1 LPGKAAS
8 KHWTVG
14 MGEAK
19 AVMAEWEAA
28 ASWDGELPTP
38 QSEPEPT
45 SEKVRT
51 TIADAAEACVASRSN
66 RGVALPTIKKYNTF
80 VKQLIAYS
88 QSRGYVM
95 VDQFTVSDTDRFY
108 ASWKDGKR
116 SRARKLERL

>member
-1 LPGKAAS
+1 VVEWQTQQTQNLPTFTRREGSSPSSPTIIEFDERKKAGSVALARFLRQERLPEKAAS
-8 KHWTVG
+8 KHRTVG

-51 TIADAAEACVASRSN
+51 TIADAA
-66 RGVALPTIKKYNTF
+66 
-80 VKQLIAYS
+80 
-88 QSRGYVM
+88 
-95 VDQFTVSDTDRFY
+95 
-108 ASWKDGKR
+108 
-116 SRARKLERL
+116 